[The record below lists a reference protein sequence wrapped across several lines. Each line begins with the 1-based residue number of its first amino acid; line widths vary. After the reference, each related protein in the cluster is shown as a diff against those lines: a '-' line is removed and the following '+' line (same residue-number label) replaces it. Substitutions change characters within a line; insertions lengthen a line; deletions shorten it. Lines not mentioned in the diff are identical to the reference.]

1 MQEELVAG
9 EVLVAYVT
17 EAVPDEQVVQAVL
30 MADEDSI
37 NAPRLRGGSI
47 KKKMLHH
54 FLRRVYRSLGQ
65 KPLKPFRWSW
75 RLQKPRASFP

>member
-47 KKKMLHH
+47 I
-54 FLRRVYRSLGQ
+54 
-65 KPLKPFRWSW
+65 
-75 RLQKPRASFP
+75 